1 MADISKWQKKNTKT
15 MLLRLNIRTDR
26 DILKHLDTVKSKQG
40 YIKELIRA
48 DMKSKGIEIP
58 HPSRA
63 EEKKYAEYLCDLEF
77 GEIDPSEDFK
87 YETNDRSGKD

>member
-1 MADISKWQKKNTKT
+1 MADIAKWQKKNTKT
-15 MLLRLNIRTDR
+15 VLLRFNIRTDR
-26 DILKHLDTVKSKQG
+26 DILKHLDTVSSKQG

-48 DMKSKGIEIP
+48 DMDKKGIVIP

-77 GEIDPSEDFK
+77 GEIDPKEDFK
-87 YETNDRSGKD
+87 L